1 MIRLIFAMI
10 ASALA
15 VFSTASA
22 ESPKDLPKWLEER
35 IAKVWPTAD
44 EKRFDQIGW
53 ATEILA
59 ARELAQKHNRP
70 VVLFTHDGHMA
81 VGRC

>member
-1 MIRLIFAMI
+1 MVQKFFAL
-10 ASALA
+10 LA
-15 VFSTASA
+15 VVSA
-22 ESPKDLPKWLEER
+22 AFVARAEAPKDLPKWLDER

-70 VVLFTHDGHMA
+70 VFLFTHDGHMA